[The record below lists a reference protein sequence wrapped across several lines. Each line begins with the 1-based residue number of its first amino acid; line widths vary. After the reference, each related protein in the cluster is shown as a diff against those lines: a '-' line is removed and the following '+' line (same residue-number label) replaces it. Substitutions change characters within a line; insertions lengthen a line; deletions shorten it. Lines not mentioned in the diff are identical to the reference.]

1 MRNLK
6 TRGKGGQRNES
17 NGHRFQEKNGKNE
30 LFPTWD
36 LFFVFSNLRRND
48 MEMVPGAG
56 RLNHLNSLPS
66 CLHIQLK
73 PNMFLV
79 FFLDKSAIKVSFL
92 LQALSCW
99 TGSGNFFF
107 RTLWMYFILTHTPTV
122 AVDQALAAPFF
133 CSSEE
138 LCGYGLHLSG
148 I

>member
-1 MRNLK
+1 
-6 TRGKGGQRNES
+6 
-17 NGHRFQEKNGKNE
+17 
-30 LFPTWD
+30 
-36 LFFVFSNLRRND
+36 

-99 TGSGNFFF
+99 TGSGNFFSHF
-107 RTLWMYFILTHTPTV
+107 
-122 AVDQALAAPFF
+122 VDVFHPD
-133 CSSEE
+133 SHSHRI
-138 LCGYGLHLSG
+138 GG
-148 I
+148 